1 MKIEKPF
8 IGILAFLI
16 VLFTMPLGHAA
27 MIIMEKSFGHAYIY
41 HAAILVGFIGLSLL
55 VWGVISANETKATF
69 LGLFGGLFIWTGWIE
84 FAFVYYANRY
94 GVEPLMVNG
103 EVVTKPE
110 YLIMPSSVGFWAIL
124 MIYYFLGSRTGCRF
138 FNWLQNKLKLKRIM
152 EFKPAKRNVA
162 MTTLMELTALLWT
175 LYLVLLF
182 VYDANFIGD
191 RHAVSYIVAFGS
203 LLWSLF
209 LFVKLIRI
217 TKMAYAIRYAIPTVI
232 IFWTFIEILG
242 RWDVFKEIW
251 VEPSKYWLEMLIT
264 AIVFIVL
271 LFITAFEKRKSGTRG
286 IVYSSKKRT

>member
-1 MKIEKPF
+1 MKIKKPF

-138 FNWLQNKLKLKRIM
+138 FNWLQDKLKLKRIM

-182 VYDANFIGD
+182 VYDDNFIGD

-271 LFITAFEKRKSGTRG
+271 LFITAFEKRKSGTR
-286 IVYSSKKRT
+286 